1 MRKTRTKT
9 VVKGNDFLLDIR
21 DKSGWIGKQFYRS
34 NATTDLYDNSRRY
47 NQWPMLQIYKSFMIA
62 EHCFDF
68 MTKTAQ
74 FPWYLHDPTPAL
86 DFLSAL
92 SSGPEVDIANTHAA
106 GRFDAKGPTAISER
120 FSHLSYQ
127 PFWSTGWYQDANGKR
142 WDKAWRKLRRRQGR
156 TLCPAPQSNTSQ
168 PIVSQKALDEA
179 ANANVIGDTK
189 ERHARCTKPL
199 SDLTLLVRHLRL
211 DAVPTAHHA
220 PILVPGCWIVV
231 DGLSSFARCSQVF
244 ISGIDQL
251 SLKLLPKRATP
262 RPNPLRPI
270 LPQLA
275 RLQPRS
281 PPSSSSRTSAHQT
294 CSIIQEPGT
303 QGPSAILQSAAAD
316 MSPHYAGRCERER
329 YDGHLEVIMG
339 YV

>member
-1 MRKTRTKT
+1 
-9 VVKGNDFLLDIR
+9 
-21 DKSGWIGKQFYRS
+21 
-34 NATTDLYDNSRRY
+34 
-47 NQWPMLQIYKSFMIA
+47 
-62 EHCFDF
+62 

-92 SSGPEVDIANTHAA
+92 LSGPEVDIANTHAA
-106 GRFDAKGPTAISER
+106 GRFDAKGPAAISER
-120 FSHLSYQ
+120 FSHLSYK

-142 WDKAWRKLRRRQGR
+142 WDKAWRKLRRRQSR
-156 TLCPAPQSNTSQ
+156 TLCSAPQSNASQ

-199 SDLTLLVRHLRL
+199 SDLTLLARHLRL

-281 PPSSSSRTSAHQT
+281 RQAAHRAPPPTKHAASFRNQAHKDLVPYCNQQLRTCRHITLGAVSGNDTMA
-294 CSIIQEPGT
+294 IQK
-303 QGPSAILQSAAAD
+303 
-316 MSPHYAGRCERER
+316 
-329 YDGHLEVIMG
+329 
-339 YV
+339 